1 MRCDATRLFDFGIS
15 GMNAPARE
23 KPFSLAKSRR
33 AIQWLVVIGTFVIG
47 LRHIMPG
54 EASRGGS
61 FDSFCAFGGIE
72 TLLPF
77 LFTGHVLKSTNL
89 LNFSVLI
96 ATLGVSLVAGRAF
109 CGWLCPPGAVQDFV
123 ATWTRKLLGEK
134 QHVRGKRSK
143 AVLPLRLPHAVDR
156 PLRYAKYFVLAAILI
171 VSLYAPFPPLR
182 EFCPV
187 RAVFSLKMTSLL
199 WLTLA
204 AFLAGSV
211 LVERFWCKYICPLG
225 AALALF
231 NKVSPVRLVSNSSC
245 NNCGRCDIEC
255 SMGIEDVPD
264 NLTDSECIR
273 CLECLETCARDGSL
287 ELKVLSE
294 VK

>member
-1 MRCDATRLFDFGIS
+1 MTTKTA
-15 GMNAPARE
+15 
-23 KPFSLAKSRR
+23 SLSKSRR
-33 AIQWLVVIGTFVIG
+33 LIQWLAVIGTFLLG

-72 TLLPF
+72 TLLPY
-77 LFTGHVLKSTNL
+77 LFNGSVLKSTNL
-89 LNFSVLI
+89 LNFSILI

-109 CGWLCPPGAVQDFV
+109 CGWLCGLGALQDFLAV
-123 ATWTRKLLGEK
+123 WTRKLLGEK
-134 QHVRGKRSK
+134 RHVRGKARK
-143 AVLPLRLPHAVDR
+143 TILPLRLPSAVDR
-156 PLRYAKYFVLAAILI
+156 PFRYAKYLILLWI
-171 VSLYAPFPPLR
+171 MVGSLFTVYPPLR

-199 WLTLA
+199 WLSLVV
-204 AFLAGSV
+204 FLAGSI
-211 LVERFWCKYICPLG
+211 LVERFWCKYLCPLG

-231 NKVSPVRLVSNSSC
+231 NKISPVRLVSSSTC

-255 SMGIEDVPD
+255 SMGIEGVPN
-264 NLTDSECIR
+264 NLTDTECIR
-273 CLECLETCARDGSL
+273 CFECLDTCSRDGSL
-287 ELKVLSE
+287 ELKVIAK

>member
-1 MRCDATRLFDFGIS
+1 MTTAV
-15 GMNAPARE
+15 RE

-33 AIQWLVVIGTFVIG
+33 VIQWLAVIGTFVLG

-72 TLLPF
+72 TLLPY
-77 LFTGHVLKSTNL
+77 LSTGHLLKSTNL

-109 CGWLCPPGAVQDFV
+109 CGWLCGLGALQDFV
-123 ATWTRKLLGEK
+123 AEWTRKLLSER
-134 QHVRGKRSK
+134 HRIRGRQSK
-143 AVLPLRLPHAVDR
+143 TILPLRLPAVVDR
-156 PLRYAKYFVLAAILI
+156 PLRYAKYLVLGIILI
-171 VSLYAPFPPLR
+171 ASLYAAFPPLR

-199 WLTLA
+199 WLTLGV
-204 AFLAGSV
+204 FLAGSI
-211 LVERFWCKYICPLG
+211 LVERFWCKYLCPLG
-225 AALALF
+225 ATLAIF
-231 NKVSPVRLVSNSSC
+231 NKISPVRLVSSSTC

-255 SMGIEDVPD
+255 SMGIEDVPN
-264 NLTDSECIR
+264 NLADAECIR
-273 CLECLETCARDGSL
+273 CLECLNTCARDGSL
-287 ELKVLSE
+287 ELKVITK